1 MQRVPG
7 CHELSQATPEAFGG
21 AEWCPL
27 SGRYARRAKSTQ
39 TYRYPNSA
47 LLPIVRVEVPPIL
60 FVHGLWH
67 GAWCW
72 EEHFVPWFQER
83 GYEASAITLRR
94 HDQRHAPGLRMT
106 RIRDYVEDV
115 AAAAATITSPPVVVG
130 HSMGGFVTQKYL
142 EEHSAPAAV
151 LVASVPPGGIM
162 GATLRTAV
170 RHPLRLLAVN
180 LTWSLYGIVKTPERS
195 REMFFGRELDDALV
209 GRYQSKMTDDAYL
222 AYLDMLLFVRPNVNK
237 VRRTPL
243 LVLGGDADWTIS
255 AADVATTARTYGA
268 ELSTFPGAHDLML
281 EPGWEKVA
289 ERIDAFIRTKVPAG
303 TS

>member
-1 MQRVPG
+1 L
-7 CHELSQATPEAFGG
+7 H
-21 AEWCPL
+21 
-27 SGRYARRAKSTQ
+27 
-39 TYRYPNSA
+39 
-47 LLPIVRVEVPPIL
+47 IVRLEVPPIL

-83 GYEASAITLRR
+83 GYETRAITLRR
-94 HDQRHAPGLRMT
+94 HDQRQTPGLRTT
-106 RIRDYVEDV
+106 RIRDYLEDVV
-115 AAAAATITSPPVVVG
+115 AAAAKMTSPPVVVG

-142 EEHSAPAAV
+142 EDHHAPAAV

-162 GATLRTAV
+162 GATLRTAA

-180 LTWSLYGIVKTPERS
+180 LTWSLYGIVKTPERA
-195 REMFFGRELDDALV
+195 REMFFGRELDDSLV

-222 AYLDMLLFVRPNVNK
+222 AYLDMLLFVRPNVDR

-243 LVLGGDADWTIS
+243 LVLGGDADWTIN
-255 AADVATTARTYGA
+255 AADVAATARAYGA

-289 ERIDAFIRTKVPAG
+289 ERIDGFIRTKVPAG